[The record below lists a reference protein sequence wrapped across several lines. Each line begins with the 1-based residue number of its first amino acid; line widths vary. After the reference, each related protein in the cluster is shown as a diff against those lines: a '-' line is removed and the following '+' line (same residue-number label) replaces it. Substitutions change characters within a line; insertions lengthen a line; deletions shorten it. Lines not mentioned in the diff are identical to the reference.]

1 MAKKCMQCGG
11 STKKMQKG
19 GTTSSPKLE
28 RLSGKVA
35 KKTAAGKPVSK
46 SLTKRYDK
54 AVDKVITSGMTK
66 KPLRKAQAGMSTGT
80 PFQQYMKTPG
90 AVASDTTM
98 QTMYPKS
105 NWDAPKKPVAKNP
118 KNQGTLEKAYEKTY
132 GQNWRSESGQPSS
145 DETFEQYKRRMG
157 PMKKGGSMSKMKKGG
172 STSFGML
179 SVKAGVDKNPRPT
192 AADRIAGAKMQY
204 GGSNKQPISRI
215 TNNTSKEMRDAYNK
229 KTQTNTTNTI
239 SKEYKVDPNTG
250 QVSKQ
255 KLGGMMKKKMQKGGM
270 MKGTVGGPPKKPF
283 AAGIPYFTG
292 AGQTGPESMQTGG
305 ILSSALTAV
314 KRIQRLKKTT
324 GIANKAIKAKVD
336 LKKGTTKAVTGPMT
350 KTVKNIKAIA
360 KKK

>member
-35 KKTAAGKPVSK
+35 KKTSAGKPVSK

-54 AVDKVITSGMTK
+54 AVDKVITSGMK
-66 KPLRKAQAGMSTGT
+66 KMA
-80 PFQQYMKTPG
+80 
-90 AVASDTTM
+90 
-98 QTMYPKS
+98 
-105 NWDAPKKPVAKNP
+105 
-118 KNQGTLEKAYEKTY
+118 
-132 GQNWRSESGQPSS
+132 
-145 DETFEQYKRRMG
+145 
-157 PMKKGGSMSKMKKGG
+157 KGG

-179 SVKAGVDKNPRPT
+179 SVKAGVDENPRPT

-305 ILSSALTAV
+305 VLSSALTAV
-314 KRIQRLKKTT
+314 KRLQRLKKTT

-336 LKKGTTKAVTGPMT
+336 LKKGTTKTVAGPMT